1 MFHRNKSPQNIDIF
15 LKHSVCTLRY
25 HCVELTTYQRL
36 KPENAEENLE
46 NAFSVAEEELGI
58 PRLLDVEDFI
68 LDELDEKSIMTYLS
82 AFNRMY
88 SKVWSHFLAN
98 LWCR

>member
-1 MFHRNKSPQNIDIF
+1 LYTIKS
-15 LKHSVCTLRY
+15 
-25 HCVELTTYQRL
+25 QRL

-88 SKVWSHFLAN
+88 SKVRAISPV
-98 LWCR
+98 

>member
-1 MFHRNKSPQNIDIF
+1 MN
-15 LKHSVCTLRY
+15 HSTQCAVGLARLCINL
-25 HCVELTTYQRL
+25 HSFAILGIPLIIPKFQGL
-36 KPENAEENLE
+36 KPENAEKNLE

-88 SKVWSHFLAN
+88 SKVSSSFYRHL
-98 LWCR
+98 